1 MTMKI
6 KIGDFDR
13 VKEFVELVR
22 NFDSDLFLKHGR
34 YVIDAQSIMGIL
46 SLSFDKI
53 LELEIIEKCAGEKD
67 KLYELM
73 KEHKFLVEWRE

>member
-6 KIGDFDR
+6 RMGEFSR

-22 NFDSDLFLKHGR
+22 YFDSDLFLKHGR

-46 SLSFDKI
+46 SISFDKV
-53 LELEIIEKCAGEKD
+53 LELEIIEKSAGERD
-67 KLYELM
+67 RLHLLM
-73 KEHKFLVEWRE
+73 KEHGFLVD

>member
-6 KIGDFDR
+6 RIGSFER
-13 VKEFVELVR
+13 VKEFVDVVKD
-22 NFDSDLFLKHGR
+22 FSSDLFLKHGR

-53 LELEIIEKCAGEKD
+53 LELEIIEKLNGEQN

-73 KEHKFLVEWRE
+73 KEHNYLVEEE

>member
-1 MTMKI
+1 MKMQI

-22 NFDSDLFLKHGR
+22 YFDSDLFLKHGR

-46 SLSFDKI
+46 SISFDRV
-53 LELEIIEKCAGEKD
+53 LELEIIEKSAGEKD
-67 KLYELM
+67 KLHLLM
-73 KEHKFLVEWRE
+73 KEHGFLVD